1 MNMVL
6 NSQTNNPSKTLL
18 IADAELKG
26 IELLLSGELKADHIL
41 LVQRDD
47 DALFKLERYL
57 NSAGREFSQY
67 FILCH
72 GAPGKLKLGAH
83 EIDTNQLAVRTSL
96 NLGLSKWMRG
106 KRLGL
111 IACSVSAQECGVRL
125 LEALGQHWGV
135 RVSASPTKLG
145 HTEAGRNWAI
155 MDNSGTTSTLPLSS
169 FAMATY
175 EYSLDDNPFDEG
187 KVNLYTS
194 GDQDE
199 PVIRTLADGSYIL
212 VWTSQ
217 NQDGSGDGIF
227 AQRFSESGARL
238 GAEFQ
243 ISDSA
248 IGDQNTAAVA
258 ALSGGGYVVTW
269 EAADGS
275 GTGIYKQQFD
285 ASDQPLGGV
294 ALVNTS
300 TSSSQYEAQV
310 TGLTDGGYVV
320 VWRDGGS
327 LDGSGD
333 GVFAQ
338 RYDAAGNAVGSE
350 FQVNTEFSSSQFQ
363 PSVSPLGDGF
373 VVAWASFTS
382 GTAGDGSGYGIF
394 VQRYSDTGTAL
405 GGEVQINLETSG
417 NQTEPRVTELAS
429 GNFVVVWTSATSGS
443 AGDGSSDGVF
453 ARLFNASGT
462 PLSGE
467 IQVNT
472 TTSSNQQDSAI
483 TALAGGGFVIVW
495 TDQSG
500 ADGSSSGVFGQE
512 FDASGNPVGSEF
524 QVNEEISSVQYQPT
538 VTALDNGGYVVAWS
552 SFTSGSA
559 GDGSG
564 YGIFSKTFGDPAA
577 FSIQASPEV
586 DGIHTNV
593 TYDENDLN
601 SAPQLIDTNGASAVS
616 DADSAN
622 FDGGTLIVSRITGF
636 GIFDQFGQDAESQ
649 EQFGIRNQGTAAGQ
663 IGVSGTDVTYGGIV
677 IGSITSDGSNGGD
690 LVVTLNAS
698 ANPTSVEA
706 LVENLTY
713 ENTSDDPVASRD
725 ITIQLSDGDGGTSEP
740 VIVTI
745 NITPSTDGVGPV
757 FGERQ
762 VNSFVE
768 GEQREPSVA
777 SLADGGYVVIWES
790 DNEDGSGYG
799 IFAQRYTAEGVI
811 TGPEFIVNSQ
821 IFGDQVDARVTGLDG
836 GGFVVSWTDQVSSAD
851 GSGYGVFAQRFGA
864 DGLPA
869 GSEFL
874 VNTTTSSF
882 QYESAIAA
890 LNDGGFVAVWR
901 DDSGSDGSS
910 AGVQGQRFDAAGN
923 PVGGEFQVN
932 TEFSSFQY
940 EPSVSGLSGGGF
952 VVTWT
957 SFTSGSAGDGSG
969 QGIFA
974 QRYDAAGNPQGGE
987 FLVNTEVTGDQ
998 RESVVAGLADGTFV
1012 VAWTDQSGL
1021 DTSNYGVYAQH
1032 YAADGSALGGQF
1044 RVNENVSS
1052 NQYEPAITA
1061 LDGGG
1066 FVISWRDDS
1075 GRDGSGTG
1083 VFAQQYDATASRVD
1097 GEFQVNTEFSSTQSQ
1112 VALAGLSGD
1121 NFVAVW
1127 RSQNSGTAGDGSGG
1141 GIFQQLFGE
1150 PADFGSQASPILS
1163 EFTPEVTFSEAALN
1177 AGALLLDANQSVYV
1191 ADSDSADFDGGSLL
1205 VTRLGLLEPILDQ
1218 FESPDDGT
1226 QDQLSVQN
1234 QGVGAGQIGVSGSSV
1249 TYEGGVIGTIVSDG
1263 SNGSRLE
1270 ITFNSNADAAAVEA
1284 LVERLTYANT
1294 SDDPV
1299 PFRQFRIQI
1308 SDGDGGTS
1316 EPVVVKVNVTPEQDG
1331 VAPVFGERQ
1340 VNSFVEGEQREPS
1353 VASLADGGYVVVWDS
1368 DGEDGSGYGIF
1379 GQRYTAEGVI
1389 TGPEFIVNSQIFGDQ
1404 VEAQVTG
1411 LNGGGFVVSWTDQS
1425 SNADGSSWGIFAQR
1439 FGADG
1444 LPAGGEFLVNTTT
1457 SSSQQ
1462 ESAIAALNDGGFVA
1476 VWQDNGGAD
1485 GSSSGVLGQRFDS
1498 AGNPVGGEF
1507 QVNTEFSSFQYEP
1520 SVSGLSGGGFVVTW
1534 TSATS
1539 GSAGDGSGQGIF
1551 AQRYDAAGNPLGGE
1565 FLVNTEVTGEQR
1577 ESVVAGLA
1585 DGTFVVA
1592 WTDQSGLDTSNYGV
1606 YAQHYAADGSA
1617 LGGQF
1622 RVNENV
1628 SSNQYEPAI
1637 TALDGGGFVIS
1648 WRDDSGRDGS
1658 GTGVFAQQYD
1668 ATASRVDGEFQVNTE
1683 FSSTQ
1688 SQVALAGLSGD
1699 NFVAVWRSQ
1708 NSGTAGDGSGGGIFQ
1723 QLFGEPADFG
1733 SQASP
1738 TLEGVNTELD
1748 LFEGDVNTTPQL
1760 LDANGAVALSDLDSS
1775 DFDGGMVLV
1784 SRQII
1789 PVPLLGQLNVPDD
1802 ATQDQLGVRNEGP
1815 GAGQIGV
1822 SGTAV
1827 TYGGIVIGTIASDGS
1842 NGSNLQI
1849 DLNSNATVEAVEALV
1864 ENLTYANPSDD
1875 PVDTRQFRIQVSD
1888 GDGGTSEPALVNV
1901 NIIPEVDGV
1910 EAIGAETQVNT
1921 ETAAEQSEPSAATL
1935 SDGSYIVVWRSDS
1948 SGGSADGSGF
1958 GIFGQRFAAD
1968 GSPLGTEFQ
1977 INTQAVNAQDQ
1988 PDVAALTGGGFVVT
2002 WRDQNSSTDGSSSA
2016 VSAQRFDNAGVSQ
2029 GSEFVVNSTTSSGQ
2043 YEPAIAELNDG
2054 GFVVVYRDDS
2064 GSDGSSSGVQGQR
2077 FDAAGNPVGTEFQVN
2092 TETGSFQYEPGVSSL
2107 AGGGFVVT
2115 WTSSTSGSAGDGSGQ
2130 GIFAQR
2136 YDAAGNPVGSEFLVN
2151 TGVSGDQR
2159 ESVVAGLAD
2168 GTFVVAWTDRAAL
2181 DASSWGVFGQHFA
2194 ADGTPLGEQFRVNES
2209 TSSNQYEPA
2218 ITAIDNGGFV
2228 ISWRD
2233 DSGRDGSGAGVF
2245 GQQYDASA
2253 ARVDGEF
2260 QVNTEFSSS
2269 QYEPALT
2276 HSAGGGFVALW
2287 SSLTSGTAGDGSSS
2301 GVFLQ
2306 RFQDASPAPYE
2317 PPSDLLN
2324 ERPVNLFTSAD
2335 QDAPASATLTDGS
2348 YVLVWTSAG
2357 QDGDSDGIFAQRFN
2371 ASGER
2376 IGPEFQANTQPI
2388 GQQYQAEIGALN
2400 DGGFVISWTANT
2412 GQDGSGAGVF
2422 AQRYDASGATVGG
2435 EFQVNT
2441 ETSSTQDS
2449 PVVAGLSGGGFVV
2462 IWDST
2467 NSGTAGDGSGDGV
2480 FGQRYDAAGS
2490 PVGSEFQVNTEFSS
2504 NQNDPAVSAL
2514 GTGFIVTWTS
2524 NTSGSAG
2531 DGSGL
2536 GVFAQRYDASG
2547 TPLGT
2552 EFQVNVETA
2561 STQDESEVVELAG
2574 GNFAVVWTSTTSGSA
2589 GDGSSNGVFARLFDA
2604 AGTALTGEVLV
2615 NTTTASNQEDAS
2627 IAALSGGGFV
2637 VTWTDNSGSD
2647 GSGWGVFGQ
2656 EFDAAGTPVG
2666 AEFQVNQEFTSTQY
2680 QPTVTG
2686 LANDTFAVAWSSF
2699 TSGSAGDGS
2708 GYGVF
2713 QRLFGDAADF
2723 TVQADPELEGL
2734 PSVVSYLE
2742 NDLNAAPQ
2750 LIDTNGAVAVSDMDS
2765 ADFEGGQLVVSRLV
2779 GFGSADQFGLD
2790 AESQEQLGIR
2800 NQGNANGEIGV
2811 SGGSVSYGGTVIGSV
2826 LSDGSNG
2833 SDLIV
2838 EFNSNATAE
2847 ALEAL
2852 AENLTYQNTSSDP
2865 VPSRQYTVQISDG
2878 DGGSS
2883 DPHIITI
2890 DIEPEVDGAAPVFGE
2905 RQTNSFVTGSQED
2918 PAVASLADGGYVI
2931 VWESDAQDG
2940 SGNGVFGQRYN
2951 AEGVIVGPEF
2961 LVNGNVLGS
2970 QVDPQVAGLVG
2981 GGFVVTWTD
2990 QDSSVDGSGWGVF
3003 AQQYQA
3009 DGTPQGTQFLVNTTT
3024 SSSQYEPSVAVL
3036 NDGGY
3041 LIAYRDG
3048 GNADGSFD
3056 GVFAQRYDAAGATV
3070 GVEFQVNTE
3079 ASSNQF
3085 DPSVASLADGGFVIA
3100 WTSVNSGSA
3109 GDGDGWGTFAQR
3121 YNAAGTPVGSEFQVN
3136 TNVQGSQYEA
3146 VVVGL
3151 SGGGFVVAWRDDSG
3165 LDGSGNGVFA
3175 QLYDASGAPVG
3186 GEFRVNETTSN
3197 SQTEPA
3203 IAALDNG
3210 GFAVAWRDGNSPDDV
3225 FAQQYDAVGNRV
3237 DGEFRVNTETASTQ
3251 ASPSIAGLP
3260 GGNFVVAWQS
3270 FTSGSA
3276 GDGSNYGIS
3285 HQLFGDA
3292 GDFFSQASPELA
3304 EVNSTVT
3311 FAENLVNAVPQ
3322 LLDANGSVSL
3332 TDVDSTDFAGGSVLV
3347 SRLTIPEPLLDQFEN
3362 NDDGTQDL
3370 LGVRNQGT
3378 GAGQIG
3384 VSGNNVTYEGT
3395 VIGSVVSDG
3404 QGSNPLEISLN
3415 ASADAE
3421 AVEALIENLTY
3432 QNLSDNPV
3440 ESRQYRIQVSDGDGG
3455 TSEPAVVSVNITPE
3469 RDGAEAV
3476 FEERTTNSFVE
3487 GNQDEPAIAGLAN
3500 GGYVIVW
3507 ESDEQDGT
3515 GSGVFG
3521 QRYSADGV
3529 IVGPEFLVNTQVLGS
3544 QVDPQ
3549 VTGLAGGGFV
3559 VTWTDQLSG
3568 VDGSGWGIFAQR
3580 FGVDGQAL
3588 GSQFQVN
3595 STTASSQSEPSI
3607 AALNDGGFLIAY
3619 RDGGNADGSAD
3630 GVFAQRYDATGAT
3643 VGAEFQVNT
3652 QTSSN
3657 QFDPSAAS
3665 LADGGFV
3672 ITWTSVNSGSAGD
3685 GDGWGTFAQRYNAA
3699 GNPVG
3704 GEFQV
3709 NTNTQGSQYEA
3720 VATGL
3725 TGGGFVITWRDD
3737 SALDSASSGVF
3748 AQLYDAAGN
3757 SVGSEF
3763 RVNETTEGSEFEP
3776 TIAALD
3782 TGGFVIAWRDSTGS
3796 DDVYAQQYDS
3806 AGNRIDGEI
3815 LVNTETGSTQASP
3828 AIAALPN
3835 GNFVVA
3841 WQSFTSGTA
3850 GDGSGYGISHQL
3862 FGNVGD
3868 FSSQAAPE
3876 LEAFNSEITLAES
3889 AVNLTPQLLDAN
3901 AAVAVSDADSSD
3913 FDGGNILVSR
3923 LNIPEAMLDQFNI
3936 PDDGTQDQLGVRNQ
3950 GVGPAEVG
3958 VSGTSVTYG
3967 GTVVG
3972 TIVSNGQNGS
3982 PLEITLNANASAEA
3996 VEAVVEN
4003 LTYANTSDDPVP
4015 SRQFRVQISDGDGG
4029 TSQPQVVT
4037 VNITPTPDAAVPIF
4051 GERQANTETDGTQDE
4066 SAVATLSD
4074 GSFVIVWTSQS
4085 SGTAGDGD
4093 GDGVFGQHFDALGNP
4108 LGAEFQINTETATNQ
4123 NNPQITATSDG
4134 GFVVVWQSASSGS
4147 AGDGS
4152 SNAVIGRQFDG
4163 VAGDGTPTASAAD
4176 FVINTSTSSA
4186 QDEPDVVALPGGG
4199 FVVVWESSA
4208 SGAAGGDGSGVGVI
4222 GQVFDAAGAT
4232 VGAEF
4237 VVNTETSSTQFQPK
4251 VTALSDGGFLVVW
4264 TSVTSGDA
4272 GDGDSNGIFAQRY
4285 DAVGSAVDRDGSVL
4299 GVGESGEFQINV
4311 TIDAAQDVPDVAGLA
4326 GGGFVVTW
4334 ESSGQDGSGDG
4345 IYARQ
4350 FADNGLPV
4358 ANEFR
4363 VNDERGSSQLTP
4375 AVTALDT
4382 GGFVVTWRDDSGRDG
4397 SGTGVFGQQYDAS
4410 GNRLDSEFQVNT
4422 EFSSTQFEPAL
4433 SALPGGGF
4441 VVSWSAFTSGA
4452 SGDGSGYGV
4461 FYQLYGNAPPQV
4473 TDGDVD
4479 GFEDQLLVL
4488 SDQLFV
4494 DNFDDPDGQG
4504 LAFIEIAVLPDNG
4517 DLLLSGAPVSVGDQI
4532 SLAQLANGDLAYL
4545 GDSDYFGPDTF
4556 GWRGSDGL
4564 VLSTEVAQTNI
4575 TLAPVN
4581 DAPGLEAGADGTS
4594 TEGQNFSQNLTL
4606 SDPDPDTY
4614 TITVD
4619 WGDGSEPL
4627 VFNSANKSP
4636 NINHT
4641 FALEGTY
4648 TVTVTVNDN
4657 SAAANAEETDTFE
4670 VTVENG
4676 NPIARDDFFTVD
4688 EDDSVNGN
4696 VLLNNGTGA
4705 DSDTGGD
4712 TLSISAVNGV
4722 PADIGS
4728 TITLSS
4734 GALLTLNA
4742 DGTFAY
4748 DTNGA
4753 FDSLS
4758 GTQNGADSFTY
4769 TLSDGD
4775 GGTDTATVNLT
4786 INGLNDD
4793 PIAQDDNVSTNE
4805 NVLLNGNVLVN
4816 NGNGADED
4824 IDGGVGGLTV
4834 VAVNGSPVDVGAVAT
4849 LASGALL
4856 TLNANGTFSYD
4867 PNGQFDSLD
4876 SGETGGDSF
4885 TYTIEDEGGA
4895 QDTATV
4901 NVTVNGVG
4909 TTNTPPVAQDDSFT
4923 TDEDT
4928 AIAGNVLS
4936 DNGSGADADADGD
4949 TLTVTTVGTF
4959 ATTGGGLININADG
4973 SFNYSPN
4980 AAFESL
4986 AAGEND
4992 ADSFTYTLSDGNGGT
5007 DTATVNFAIDGVN
5020 DAPDAVNDLLSTD
5033 EDTPL
5038 SGNVFANNG
5047 VAADSDAEGD
5057 IFVVSAVNGNAVN
5070 VGVQITL
5077 ASGALLTV
5085 NGDGTFTY
5093 DPNAQFESLGVGQS
5107 DTDSF
5112 TYTIDDGNGGTD
5124 TATVTLAINGVND
5137 APDAVDDAFATDE
5150 DTALSANVL
5159 ADNGAG
5165 SDSDV
5170 EGDALVVTEVNGNA
5184 LNVGAQITLA
5194 SGALLTLNA
5203 NGSFDYDPNGQFE
5216 TVAVGDSTSES
5227 FSYTVSDGNGGTDT
5241 ATATITIDGVNDAPV
5256 AADDALVTDED
5267 SPVNGNVLADN
5278 GNGADS
5284 DVDGDTLT
5292 VSAGS
5297 FATAKGGQV
5306 TLNAD
5311 GTFTYDPSG
5320 AFEGLNTGDSDT
5332 DAFTYT
5338 LGDGNGGSDTATV
5351 NIVINGVTDV
5361 PDNVPPVAQDDNLST
5376 NEDTPLS
5383 GSVLV
5388 DNGNGSDSDAD
5399 GDTLTVTQ
5407 VNGNGLNV
5415 GTQITLA
5422 SGALLTLNAN
5432 GSFDYD
5438 PNGQFEG
5445 LAVADSTSD
5454 SFSYT
5459 VSDGNGGTDTATAT
5473 ITIDGVNDSPVA
5485 ADDALVTDEDSA
5497 VNGNVLADNGDG
5509 ADSDV
5514 DGDTLTVTAGSFATA
5529 KGGQVTLNA
5538 DGTFTYD
5545 PSGVFE
5551 SLAVGDS
5558 DTDSFTYT
5566 LGDGNGG
5573 TDTATVT
5580 LTINGANDAPVA
5592 ADDNVVTDEDSP
5604 VTGNVLVDNGNGAD
5618 SDVDGDTL
5626 TVTAGSFATAKGG
5639 QVTLNADGT
5648 FTYDPNGQF
5657 ESLNNGDTDSDS
5669 FSYTVSDGE
5678 GGTDT
5683 ATVNIAIN
5691 GVTDQAGNVAPD
5703 VVDENYS
5710 VHAGEVLTVAAAAG
5724 LLANDTDADGD
5735 PLNVQSIEAPA
5746 NGTLNIA
5753 TDGSFTYTPDPG
5765 FVGTEE
5771 LTYTVSDGT
5780 TTSTGTVTIEVQNE
5794 APVVG
5799 DDSYTVHAGQVL
5811 TVAALDGLLANDTD
5825 ADGDS
5830 LNVQSIEAPANGTLN
5845 IATDGSFTY
5854 TPDPGFVGTEELTY
5868 TVSDGTTTST
5878 GTVTIEV
5885 RNEAPVVGDDSY
5897 TVRAGQ
5903 ALTVA
5908 ALDGLLANDSDA
5920 DGDPLNVQSIEA
5932 PANGTLNIATDG
5944 SFTYTPDPGFV
5955 GTEELTYTVSDGTTN
5970 STGTVTIDVL
5980 PSEVETI
5987 SLGDAPTRLPRSD
6000 RDAWSNAWTDA
6011 SVTITHKADIT
6022 DSGEVWSNASLSA
6035 AGSHVLSGGDI
6046 YAGDLGVSGQ
6056 AIETGQARQEI
6067 EGTEALRFELDG
6079 VATEATLEISRLDT
6093 EGAFWESGR
6102 VQALDDQGNVVAE
6115 VLFNAD
6121 DLAGDQ
6127 PVQISSS
6134 QGFTQLVLTAG
6145 TYDGSS
6151 FVYGAL
6157 ADDQGDY
6164 AAPANGALSQGSD
6177 YLLDSVEFVFG
6188 AVATEPEPLQAVA
6201 QSAGGEGSTTDV
6213 DPLEIDMP
6221 LIGIQEP
6228 EGPDQFV

>member
-83 EIDTNQLAVRTSL
+83 EIDTNQLAARTSL

-111 IACSVSAQECGVRL
+111 IACSVSAQECGVRM

-155 MDNSGTTSTLPLSS
+155 MDDSGTTSTLPLSS

-175 EYSLDDNPFDEG
+175 EHSLDDNPFDEG

-227 AQRFSESGARL
+227 AQRFSGSGARL

-248 IGDQNTAAVA
+248 IGDQNIAAVA

-285 ASDQPLGGV
+285 ASNQPLGD
-294 ALVNTS
+294 ATLVNTT
-300 TSSSQYEAQV
+300 TSSTQSEAQV

-320 VWRDGGS
+320 VWRDSGS

-998 RESVVAGLADGTFV
+998 RESVVAALADGTFV
-1012 VAWTDQSGL
+1012 VAWTDQNGL
-1021 DTSNYGVYAQH
+1021 DTAGYGVYAQH

-1331 VAPVFGERQ
+1331 VEPVFGERQ

-1353 VASLADGGYVVVWDS
+1353 VASLADGGYVVIWES
-1368 DGEDGSGYGIF
+1368 DNEDGSGYGIF
-1379 GQRYTAEGVI
+1379 AQRYTAEGVI

-1404 VEAQVTG
+1404 VDARVTG
-1411 LNGGGFVVSWTDQS
+1411 LDGGGFVVSWTDQVS
-1425 SNADGSSWGIFAQR
+1425 SADGSGYGVFAQR

-1444 LPAGGEFLVNTTT
+1444 LPAGSEFLVNTTT
-1457 SSSQQ
+1457 SSFQY

-1476 VWQDNGGAD
+1476 VWRDDSGSD
-1485 GSSSGVLGQRFDS
+1485 GSSAGVQGQRFDA

-1534 TSATS
+1534 TSFTS

-1551 AQRYDAAGNPLGGE
+1551 AQRYDAAGNPQGGE
-1565 FLVNTEVTGEQR
+1565 FLVNTEVTGDQR
-1577 ESVVAGLA
+1577 ESVVAALA

-1592 WTDQSGLDTSNYGV
+1592 WTDQNGLDTAGYGV

-1723 QLFGEPADFG
+1723 QLFGESADFG
-1733 SQASP
+1733 NQASP

-1888 GDGGTSEPALVNV
+1888 GDGGTSEPAVVNV
-1901 NIIPEVDGV
+1901 NIIPEVDGF
-1910 EAIGAETQVNT
+1910 EAIGSETQVNT

-1977 INTQAVNAQDQ
+1977 INTQAVNTQDQ

-2029 GSEFVVNSTTSSGQ
+2029 GSEFVVNSTTTSGQ

-2064 GSDGSSSGVQGQR
+2064 GSDGSASAVLGQR
-2077 FDAAGNPVGTEFQVN
+2077 FDASGDLVGGEFQVN
-2092 TETGSFQYEPGVSSL
+2092 TETGSFQYEPDVSSL

-2115 WTSSTSGSAGDGSGQ
+2115 WTSYSSGSAGDGIGQ

-2136 YDAAGNPVGSEFLVN
+2136 YDASGNTVGTEFQVN
-2151 TGVSGDQR
+2151 TEVSGDQR
-2159 ESVVAGLAD
+2159 EPVVAGLAD
-2168 GTFVVAWTDRAAL
+2168 GTFVVAWTDQNGL
-2181 DASSWGVFGQHFA
+2181 DTAGSGVYAQHFA
-2194 ADGTPLGEQFRVNES
+2194 ADGSPLGGQFRVNENV
-2209 TSSNQYEPA
+2209 SSNQYEPS
-2218 ITAIDNGGFV
+2218 ITALEGGGFV
-2228 ISWRD
+2228 VSWRD
-2233 DSGRDGSGAGVF
+2233 DSSRDGSGAGVF
-2245 GQQYDASA
+2245 GQQYNAIA
-2253 ARVDGEF
+2253 ERVDGEF
-2260 QVNTEFSSS
+2260 QINTEFSSS

-2276 HSAGGGFVALW
+2276 HSGGGGFVALW
-2287 SSLTSGTAGDGSSS
+2287 SSFSSGTAGDGSSS

-2324 ERPVNLFTSAD
+2324 ERPVNVFTSAD
-2335 QDAPASATLTDGS
+2335 QDAPASATLADGS

-2357 QDGDSDGIFAQRFN
+2357 QDGDGDGIFAQRFN

-2388 GQQYQAEIGALN
+2388 GQQYQAEIGALS

-2412 GQDGSGAGVF
+2412 GQDGSGSGVF
-2422 AQRYDASGATVGG
+2422 AQRYDAAGATVGG

-2462 IWDST
+2462 IWDSN

-2504 NQNDPAVSAL
+2504 NQNDASVSSL
-2514 GTGFIVTWTS
+2514 GTGFVVTWTS
-2524 NTSGSAG
+2524 SNSGSAG

-2547 TPLGT
+2547 TPLGA

-2561 STQDESEVVELAG
+2561 STQSQSDVVELAG
-2574 GNFAVVWTSTTSGSA
+2574 GDFAVVWTSDTSGSA
-2589 GDGSSNGVFARLFDA
+2589 GDGSNNGIFTRIFDA
-2604 AGTALTGEVLV
+2604 SGTALTGEVLV
-2615 NTTTASNQEDAS
+2615 NTTTAFDQEDAS

-2637 VTWTDNSGSD
+2637 VTWGDQGGAD

-2666 AEFQVNQEFTSTQY
+2666 MEFQVNQEFTSTQY

-2708 GYGVF
+2708 GYGVS

-2723 TVQADPELEGL
+2723 AVQANPELEGL

-2800 NQGNANGEIGV
+2800 NQGNAIGEIGV
-2811 SGGSVSYGGTVIGSV
+2811 SGSSVSYGGTVIGSV

-3009 DGTPQGTQFLVNTTT
+3009 DGTPQGSQFLVNTTI
-3024 SSSQYEPSVAVL
+3024 SSSQYEPSVAAL

-3048 GNADGSFD
+3048 GNADGSAD

-3079 ASSNQF
+3079 TSSNQF

-3175 QLYDASGAPVG
+3175 QLYDASGAQVG

-3237 DGEFRVNTETASTQ
+3237 DGEVRVNTETASTQ

-3260 GGNFVVAWQS
+3260 GGNFVVTWQS

-3370 LGVRNQGT
+3370 LGVRNLGN

-3476 FEERTTNSFVE
+3476 FEERITNSFVA
-3487 GNQDEPAIAGLAN
+3487 GSQDEPAVAGLAD

-3549 VTGLAGGGFV
+3549 VTGLSGGGFV

-3595 STTASSQSEPSI
+3595 STTTSSQYEPSI
-3607 AALNDGGFLIAY
+3607 AALNDGGFLVAY

-3889 AVNLTPQLLDAN
+3889 AVNLAPQLLDAK

-3950 GVGPAEVG
+3950 GVGPAQVG

-3982 PLEITLNANASAEA
+3982 PLEITLNANASGEA

-4051 GERQANTETDGTQDE
+4051 GERQANTETDGNQDE

-4093 GDGVFGQHFDALGNP
+4093 GDGVFGQHFDGLGNP
-4108 LGAEFQINTETATNQ
+4108 LGTEFQINTETATNQ

-4264 TSVTSGDA
+4264 TSATSGDA

-4285 DAVGSAVDRDGSVL
+4285 DAAGGAVDRDGSAL

-4441 VVSWSAFTSGA
+4441 VVSWSAFTSGT

-4517 DLLLSGAPVSVGDQI
+4517 ELLLSSAPVSVGDQI

-4545 GDSDYFGPDTF
+4545 GDPDYFGPDTF

-4619 WGDGSEPL
+4619 WGDGSGPL

-4641 FALEGTY
+4641 FSLEGTY

-4712 TLSISAVNGV
+4712 ILSISAVNGIA
-4722 PADIGS
+4722 ADIGS
-4728 TITLSS
+4728 AITLSS

-4742 DGTFAY
+4742 DGTFDY

-4786 INGLNDD
+4786 VNGLNDD

-4834 VAVNGSPVDVGAVAT
+4834 VAVNGSLVDVGAVVT

-4876 SGETGGDSF
+4876 SGETGADSF

-4959 ATTGGGLININADG
+4959 ATTGGGLINIDADG

-5203 NGSFDYDPNGQFE
+5203 NGNFDYDPNGQFE
-5216 TVAVGDSTSES
+5216 DLAVGDSTRDS
-5227 FSYTVSDGNGGTDT
+5227 FTYTLSDGTGGTDT
-5241 ATATITIDGVNDAPV
+5241 ATATITIDGANDAPV
-5256 AADDALVTDED
+5256 AQDDDVVTDED

-5292 VSAGS
+5292 VTAGS

-5361 PDNVPPVAQDDNLST
+5361 PDNVPPVAQDDSLST
-5376 NEDTPLS
+5376 NEDTPLA

-5388 DNGNGSDSDAD
+5388 DNGNGSDLDAD
-5399 GDTLTVTQ
+5399 GDALTVTQ

-5415 GTQITLA
+5415 GAQITLA
-5422 SGALLTLNAN
+5422 SGALLTLDAN

-5438 PNGQFEG
+5438 TNGQFED
-5445 LAVADSTSD
+5445 LAVGASTTD
-5454 SFSYT
+5454 SFTYT
-5459 VSDGNGGTDTATAT
+5459 ISDGNGGTDTATAT

-5497 VNGNVLADNGDG
+5497 VNGNVLADNGSG
-5509 ADSDV
+5509 VDSDV
-5514 DGDTLTVTAGSFATA
+5514 DGDTLTVSAGSFATA

-5566 LGDGNGG
+5566 LDDGNGG

-5626 TVTAGSFATAKGG
+5626 TVTAGSFVTAKGG

-5669 FSYTVSDGE
+5669 FSYTVSDGN

-5735 PLNVQSIEAPA
+5735 S
-5746 NGTLNIA
+5746 
-5753 TDGSFTYTPDPG
+5753 
-5765 FVGTEE
+5765 
-5771 LTYTVSDGT
+5771 
-5780 TTSTGTVTIEVQNE
+5780 
-5794 APVVG
+5794 
-5799 DDSYTVHAGQVL
+5799 
-5811 TVAALDGLLANDTD
+5811 
-5825 ADGDS
+5825 
-5830 LNVQSIEAPANGTLN
+5830 
-5845 IATDGSFTY
+5845 
-5854 TPDPGFVGTEELTY
+5854 
-5868 TVSDGTTTST
+5868 
-5878 GTVTIEV
+5878 
-5885 RNEAPVVGDDSY
+5885 
-5897 TVRAGQ
+5897 
-5903 ALTVA
+5903 
-5908 ALDGLLANDSDA
+5908 
-5920 DGDPLNVQSIEA
+5920 LNVQSIEA

-6093 EGAFWESGR
+6093 EGVFRESGR

-6127 PVQISSS
+6127 PVQISAS

-6145 TYDGSS
+6145 TYDGST

>member
-1 MNMVL
+1 MPPGSSWIETLEGVLDVNMVL

-1032 YAADGSALGGQF
+1032 YAADGSVLGGQF

-1083 VFAQQYDATASRVD
+1083 VFAQQYDAA
-1097 GEFQVNTEFSSTQSQ
+1097 
-1112 VALAGLSGD
+1112 
-1121 NFVAVW
+1121 
-1127 RSQNSGTAGDGSGG
+1127 
-1141 GIFQQLFGE
+1141 
-1150 PADFGSQASPILS
+1150 
-1163 EFTPEVTFSEAALN
+1163 
-1177 AGALLLDANQSVYV
+1177 
-1191 ADSDSADFDGGSLL
+1191 
-1205 VTRLGLLEPILDQ
+1205 
-1218 FESPDDGT
+1218 
-1226 QDQLSVQN
+1226 
-1234 QGVGAGQIGVSGSSV
+1234 
-1249 TYEGGVIGTIVSDG
+1249 
-1263 SNGSRLE
+1263 
-1270 ITFNSNADAAAVEA
+1270 
-1284 LVERLTYANT
+1284 
-1294 SDDPV
+1294 
-1299 PFRQFRIQI
+1299 
-1308 SDGDGGTS
+1308 
-1316 EPVVVKVNVTPEQDG
+1316 
-1331 VAPVFGERQ
+1331 
-1340 VNSFVEGEQREPS
+1340 
-1353 VASLADGGYVVVWDS
+1353 
-1368 DGEDGSGYGIF
+1368 
-1379 GQRYTAEGVI
+1379 
-1389 TGPEFIVNSQIFGDQ
+1389 
-1404 VEAQVTG
+1404 
-1411 LNGGGFVVSWTDQS
+1411 
-1425 SNADGSSWGIFAQR
+1425 
-1439 FGADG
+1439 
-1444 LPAGGEFLVNTTT
+1444 
-1457 SSSQQ
+1457 
-1462 ESAIAALNDGGFVA
+1462 
-1476 VWQDNGGAD
+1476 
-1485 GSSSGVLGQRFDS
+1485 
-1498 AGNPVGGEF
+1498 
-1507 QVNTEFSSFQYEP
+1507 
-1520 SVSGLSGGGFVVTW
+1520 
-1534 TSATS
+1534 
-1539 GSAGDGSGQGIF
+1539 
-1551 AQRYDAAGNPLGGE
+1551 
-1565 FLVNTEVTGEQR
+1565 
-1577 ESVVAGLA
+1577 
-1585 DGTFVVA
+1585 
-1592 WTDQSGLDTSNYGV
+1592 
-1606 YAQHYAADGSA
+1606 
-1617 LGGQF
+1617 
-1622 RVNENV
+1622 
-1628 SSNQYEPAI
+1628 
-1637 TALDGGGFVIS
+1637 
-1648 WRDDSGRDGS
+1648 
-1658 GTGVFAQQYD
+1658 
-1668 ATASRVDGEFQVNTE
+1668 ASRVDGEFQVNTE

-5780 TTSTGTVTIEVQNE
+5780 T
-5794 APVVG
+5794 
-5799 DDSYTVHAGQVL
+5799 
-5811 TVAALDGLLANDTD
+5811 
-5825 ADGDS
+5825 
-5830 LNVQSIEAPANGTLN
+5830 
-5845 IATDGSFTY
+5845 
-5854 TPDPGFVGTEELTY
+5854 
-5868 TVSDGTTTST
+5868 
-5878 GTVTIEV
+5878 
-5885 RNEAPVVGDDSY
+5885 
-5897 TVRAGQ
+5897 
-5903 ALTVA
+5903 
-5908 ALDGLLANDSDA
+5908 
-5920 DGDPLNVQSIEA
+5920 
-5932 PANGTLNIATDG
+5932 
-5944 SFTYTPDPGFV
+5944 
-5955 GTEELTYTVSDGTTN
+5955 N

>member
-1 MNMVL
+1 M
-6 NSQTNNPSKTLL
+6 
-18 IADAELKG
+18 
-26 IELLLSGELKADHIL
+26 
-41 LVQRDD
+41 
-47 DALFKLERYL
+47 
-57 NSAGREFSQY
+57 
-67 FILCH
+67 
-72 GAPGKLKLGAH
+72 
-83 EIDTNQLAVRTSL
+83 
-96 NLGLSKWMRG
+96 
-106 KRLGL
+106 
-111 IACSVSAQECGVRL
+111 
-125 LEALGQHWGV
+125 
-135 RVSASPTKLG
+135 
-145 HTEAGRNWAI
+145 
-155 MDNSGTTSTLPLSS
+155 
-169 FAMATY
+169 
-175 EYSLDDNPFDEG
+175 
-187 KVNLYTS
+187 
-194 GDQDE
+194 
-199 PVIRTLADGSYIL
+199 
-212 VWTSQ
+212 
-217 NQDGSGDGIF
+217 
-227 AQRFSESGARL
+227 
-238 GAEFQ
+238 
-243 ISDSA
+243 
-248 IGDQNTAAVA
+248 
-258 ALSGGGYVVTW
+258 
-269 EAADGS
+269 
-275 GTGIYKQQFD
+275 
-285 ASDQPLGGV
+285 
-294 ALVNTS
+294 
-300 TSSSQYEAQV
+300 
-310 TGLTDGGYVV
+310 
-320 VWRDGGS
+320 
-327 LDGSGD
+327 
-333 GVFAQ
+333 
-338 RYDAAGNAVGSE
+338 
-350 FQVNTEFSSSQFQ
+350 
-363 PSVSPLGDGF
+363 
-373 VVAWASFTS
+373 
-382 GTAGDGSGYGIF
+382 
-394 VQRYSDTGTAL
+394 
-405 GGEVQINLETSG
+405 
-417 NQTEPRVTELAS
+417 
-429 GNFVVVWTSATSGS
+429 
-443 AGDGSSDGVF
+443 
-453 ARLFNASGT
+453 
-462 PLSGE
+462 
-467 IQVNT
+467 
-472 TTSSNQQDSAI
+472 
-483 TALAGGGFVIVW
+483 
-495 TDQSG
+495 
-500 ADGSSSGVFGQE
+500 
-512 FDASGNPVGSEF
+512 
-524 QVNEEISSVQYQPT
+524 
-538 VTALDNGGYVVAWS
+538 
-552 SFTSGSA
+552 
-559 GDGSG
+559 
-564 YGIFSKTFGDPAA
+564 
-577 FSIQASPEV
+577 
-586 DGIHTNV
+586 
-593 TYDENDLN
+593 
-601 SAPQLIDTNGASAVS
+601 
-616 DADSAN
+616 
-622 FDGGTLIVSRITGF
+622 
-636 GIFDQFGQDAESQ
+636 
-649 EQFGIRNQGTAAGQ
+649 
-663 IGVSGTDVTYGGIV
+663 
-677 IGSITSDGSNGGD
+677 
-690 LVVTLNAS
+690 
-698 ANPTSVEA
+698 
-706 LVENLTY
+706 
-713 ENTSDDPVASRD
+713 
-725 ITIQLSDGDGGTSEP
+725 
-740 VIVTI
+740 
-745 NITPSTDGVGPV
+745 
-757 FGERQ
+757 
-762 VNSFVE
+762 
-768 GEQREPSVA
+768 
-777 SLADGGYVVIWES
+777 
-790 DNEDGSGYG
+790 
-799 IFAQRYTAEGVI
+799 
-811 TGPEFIVNSQ
+811 
-821 IFGDQVDARVTGLDG
+821 
-836 GGFVVSWTDQVSSAD
+836 
-851 GSGYGVFAQRFGA
+851 
-864 DGLPA
+864 
-869 GSEFL
+869 
-874 VNTTTSSF
+874 
-882 QYESAIAA
+882 
-890 LNDGGFVAVWR
+890 
-901 DDSGSDGSS
+901 
-910 AGVQGQRFDAAGN
+910 
-923 PVGGEFQVN
+923 
-932 TEFSSFQY
+932 
-940 EPSVSGLSGGGF
+940 
-952 VVTWT
+952 
-957 SFTSGSAGDGSG
+957 
-969 QGIFA
+969 
-974 QRYDAAGNPQGGE
+974 
-987 FLVNTEVTGDQ
+987 
-998 RESVVAGLADGTFV
+998 
-1012 VAWTDQSGL
+1012 
-1021 DTSNYGVYAQH
+1021 
-1032 YAADGSALGGQF
+1032 
-1044 RVNENVSS
+1044 
-1052 NQYEPAITA
+1052 
-1061 LDGGG
+1061 
-1066 FVISWRDDS
+1066 
-1075 GRDGSGTG
+1075 
-1083 VFAQQYDATASRVD
+1083 
-1097 GEFQVNTEFSSTQSQ
+1097 
-1112 VALAGLSGD
+1112 
-1121 NFVAVW
+1121 
-1127 RSQNSGTAGDGSGG
+1127 
-1141 GIFQQLFGE
+1141 
-1150 PADFGSQASPILS
+1150 
-1163 EFTPEVTFSEAALN
+1163 TFSEAALN

-1331 VAPVFGERQ
+1331 VEPVFGERQ

-1353 VASLADGGYVVVWDS
+1353 VASLADGGYVVIWES
-1368 DGEDGSGYGIF
+1368 DNEDGSGYGIF
-1379 GQRYTAEGVI
+1379 AQRYTAEGVI

-1404 VEAQVTG
+1404 VDARVTG
-1411 LNGGGFVVSWTDQS
+1411 LDGGGFVVSWTDQVS
-1425 SNADGSSWGIFAQR
+1425 SADGSGYGVFAQR

-1444 LPAGGEFLVNTTT
+1444 LPAGSEFLVNTTT

-1606 YAQHYAADGSA
+1606 YAQHYAADGSV

-1668 ATASRVDGEFQVNTE
+1668 AAASRVDGEFQVNTE

-2301 GVFLQ
+2301 GIFMQ

-2324 ERPVNLFTSAD
+2324 ERPVNVFTSAD

-2357 QDGDSDGIFAQRFN
+2357 QDGDGDGIFAQRFN

-2412 GQDGSGAGVF
+2412 GQDGSGSGVF
-2422 AQRYDASGATVGG
+2422 AQRYDAAGASVGG

-2462 IWDST
+2462 IWDSN

-2811 SGGSVSYGGTVIGSV
+2811 SGSSVSYGGTVIGSI
-2826 LSDGSNG
+2826 LSDGNNG
-2833 SDLIV
+2833 DDLIV
-2838 EFNSNATAE
+2838 EFNSNAAAE
-2847 ALEAL
+2847 AVEAL

-2865 VPSRQYTVQISDG
+2865 ITSRQYTVQISDG

-2883 DPHIITI
+2883 DPHLFTI
-2890 DIEPEVDGAAPVFGE
+2890 NIEPEIDGAAPVFGE
-2905 RQTNSFVTGSQED
+2905 RQTNSFVSGSQED
-2918 PAVASLADGGYVI
+2918 PAVAALADGGYVI
-2931 VWESDAQDG
+2931 VWGSDDQDG
-2940 SGNGVFGQRYN
+2940 SASGVFGQRYN
-2951 AEGVIVGPEF
+2951 ADGVLVGPEF
-2961 LVNGNVLGS
+2961 LVNSNVLGS
-2970 QVDPQVAGLVG
+2970 QVDPQVTGLVG

-2990 QDSSVDGSGWGVF
+2990 QDSNADGSSWGIK
-3003 AQQYQA
+3003 AQQYAA
-3009 DGTPQGTQFLVNTTT
+3009 DGSAVGSEFIVNTIT
-3024 SSSQYEPSVAVL
+3024 SSTQYEPAIAAL

-3041 LIAYRDG
+3041 VIAYRDG
-3048 GNADGSFD
+3048 GNADGSAD
-3056 GVFAQRYDAAGATV
+3056 GVFAQRYDASGATV
-3070 GVEFQVNTE
+3070 GSEFQVNTQT
-3079 ASSNQF
+3079 SSNQF
-3085 DPSVASLADGGFVIA
+3085 DPGVASLADDGFVVV
-3100 WTSVNSGSA
+3100 WTSVTSGSA
-3109 GDGDGWGTFAQR
+3109 GDGDGWGTFGQR
-3121 YNAAGTPVGSEFQVN
+3121 FDAAGNAVGGEFQVN
-3136 TNVQGSQYEA
+3136 TNIQSSQYEA
-3146 VVVGL
+3146 VVTGL
-3151 SGGGFVVAWRDDSG
+3151 TGGGFVVTWRDDSG
-3165 LDGSGNGVFA
+3165 LDGSGSGIFA
-3175 QLYDASGAPVG
+3175 QVYDAGGAPVG

-3197 SQTEPA
+3197 LQTEPA

-3210 GFAVAWRDGNSPDDV
+3210 GFAVAWRDGNSADDIFAQKYDAAGNRIDGEFRVNTETASTQASPAIAGLPGGNFVVAWQSFTSGSAGDGSNYGISHQLFGDPGDFFTQASPELGEVNSAVTFAENVVNAAPQLLDANGSVSLTDVDSTDFAGGNVLVSRLTIPEPLLEQFENNDDGTQDLLGIRNQGVGAGQIGVSGSNVTYQGTAIGSVVSDGQGNNPLEISLNASADAEAVQALIENLTYQNLSDNPVESRQYRIQVSDGDGGTSEPAVVTVNITPERDGAEAVFEERTTNSFIAGSQEQPTVAALADGGYVIVWESDEQDGAGSGIFGQRYSADGVIVGPEFLINTQVLGNQVDPQVTGLSGGGFVVTWTDQVSNADGSSWGIFAQRFDADGQALGSQFQVNSVTASAQYEPSITALNDGGFIVAYRDGGNADGSADGV
-3225 FAQQYDAVGNRV
+3225 FAQRYDASGATAGGEFQINTQASSNQFDPGVASLADDGFVVVWTSVTSGSAGDGDGWGTFGQRFDAAGNAVGGEFQVNTNIQSSQYEAVVTGLTGGGFVVTWRDDSGLDGSGSGIFAQVYDAGGAPVGGEFRVNETTSNLQTEPAIAALDNGGFAVAWRDGNSADDIFAQKYDAAGNRI

-3276 GDGSNYGIS
+3276 GDGSSYGIS
-3285 HQLFGDA
+3285 HQLFGD
-3292 GDFFSQASPELA
+3292 
-3304 EVNSTVT
+3304 
-3311 FAENLVNAVPQ
+3311 
-3322 LLDANGSVSL
+3322 
-3332 TDVDSTDFAGGSVLV
+3332 
-3347 SRLTIPEPLLDQFEN
+3347 
-3362 NDDGTQDL
+3362 
-3370 LGVRNQGT
+3370 
-3378 GAGQIG
+3378 
-3384 VSGNNVTYEGT
+3384 
-3395 VIGSVVSDG
+3395 
-3404 QGSNPLEISLN
+3404 
-3415 ASADAE
+3415 
-3421 AVEALIENLTY
+3421 
-3432 QNLSDNPV
+3432 
-3440 ESRQYRIQVSDGDGG
+3440 
-3455 TSEPAVVSVNITPE
+3455 
-3469 RDGAEAV
+3469 
-3476 FEERTTNSFVE
+3476 
-3487 GNQDEPAIAGLAN
+3487 
-3500 GGYVIVW
+3500 
-3507 ESDEQDGT
+3507 
-3515 GSGVFG
+3515 
-3521 QRYSADGV
+3521 
-3529 IVGPEFLVNTQVLGS
+3529 
-3544 QVDPQ
+3544 
-3549 VTGLAGGGFV
+3549 
-3559 VTWTDQLSG
+3559 
-3568 VDGSGWGIFAQR
+3568 
-3580 FGVDGQAL
+3580 
-3588 GSQFQVN
+3588 
-3595 STTASSQSEPSI
+3595 
-3607 AALNDGGFLIAY
+3607 
-3619 RDGGNADGSAD
+3619 
-3630 GVFAQRYDATGAT
+3630 
-3643 VGAEFQVNT
+3643 
-3652 QTSSN
+3652 
-3657 QFDPSAAS
+3657 
-3665 LADGGFV
+3665 
-3672 ITWTSVNSGSAGD
+3672 
-3685 GDGWGTFAQRYNAA
+3685 
-3699 GNPVG
+3699 
-3704 GEFQV
+3704 
-3709 NTNTQGSQYEA
+3709 
-3720 VATGL
+3720 
-3725 TGGGFVITWRDD
+3725 
-3737 SALDSASSGVF
+3737 
-3748 AQLYDAAGN
+3748 
-3757 SVGSEF
+3757 
-3763 RVNETTEGSEFEP
+3763 
-3776 TIAALD
+3776 
-3782 TGGFVIAWRDSTGS
+3782 
-3796 DDVYAQQYDS
+3796 
-3806 AGNRIDGEI
+3806 
-3815 LVNTETGSTQASP
+3815 
-3828 AIAALPN
+3828 
-3835 GNFVVA
+3835 
-3841 WQSFTSGTA
+3841 
-3850 GDGSGYGISHQL
+3850 
-3862 FGNVGD
+3862 VGD
-3868 FSSQAAPE
+3868 FSSQAAPV
-3876 LEAFNSEITLAES
+3876 LEAFNSEVTFAES
-3889 AVNLTPQLLDAN
+3889 AVNAGPQLLDAN
-3901 AAVAVSDADSSD
+3901 AAVAVSDADSGD

-3923 LNIPEAMLDQFNI
+3923 LNIPEAMLDQFNV

-3950 GVGPAEVG
+3950 GTGPAEVG
-3958 VSGTSVTYG
+3958 ISGASVTYE
-3967 GTVVG
+3967 GTIVG
-3972 TIVSNGQNGS
+3972 TIVSSGQNGS
-3982 PLEITLNANASAEA
+3982 ILEISLNANASAEA

-4003 LTYANTSDDPVP
+4003 LTYANTSDDPIP

-4029 TSQPQVVT
+4029 TSQPQLVT

-4051 GERQANTETDGTQDE
+4051 GERQANSETDGYQDE

-4085 SGTAGDGD
+4085 SGAAGDGS

-4108 LGAEFQINTETATNQ
+4108 LGVEFQINTETDSNQ
-4123 NNPQITATSDG
+4123 NNPQVTATNDG

-4152 SNAVIGRQFDG
+4152 SNAVIARQFDG
-4163 VAGDGTPTASAAD
+4163 FAGDGTPTASSAE
-4176 FVINTSTSSA
+4176 VVVNTNTSSA
-4186 QDEPDVVALPGGG
+4186 QDEPDVVALPDGG
-4199 FVVVWESSA
+4199 FVVVWESQTSGSA
-4208 SGAAGGDGSGVGVI
+4208 GDGSGVGII
-4222 GQVFDAAGAT
+4222 GQIYDASGAA
-4232 VGAEF
+4232 VGGEF
-4237 VVNTETSSTQFQPK
+4237 VVNTETASSQYQPK
-4251 VTALSDGGFLVVW
+4251 VTALSDGGFLVAW
-4264 TSVTSGDA
+4264 TSVTSGAA
-4272 GDGDSNGIFAQRY
+4272 GDGDSSGIFAQRY
-4285 DAVGSAVDRDGSVL
+4285 DAVGNAVDRDGTAL
-4299 GVGESGEFQINV
+4299 GAGETSEFQVNV
-4311 TIDAAQDVPDVAGLA
+4311 TVEGTQDAPDVAGLA
-4326 GGGFVVTW
+4326 GGGFILTW
-4334 ESSGQDGSGDG
+4334 ESNGQDGSGEG

-4358 ANEFR
+4358 GNEFR
-4363 VNDERGSSQLTP
+4363 VNDERSSSQQNP
-4375 AVTALDT
+4375 ALIALDT
-4382 GGFVVTWRDDSGRDG
+4382 GGYVITWSDNSGRDG
-4397 SGTGVFGQQYDAS
+4397 SGIGVFGQQYDAS

-4422 EFSSTQFEPAL
+4422 EFSSTQHEPAL

-4441 VVSWSAFTSGA
+4441 VVSWSAFTSGD

-4461 FYQLYGNAPPQV
+4461 FYQLYGNTPPQV
-4473 TDGDVD
+4473 TDGSVD

-4517 DLLLSGAPVSVGDQI
+4517 ELLLSGASVSVGDQVT
-4532 SLAQLANGDLAYL
+4532 LAELADGDLAYL
-4545 GDSDYFGPDTF
+4545 GDPDYFGADTF

-4594 TEGQNFSQNLTL
+4594 TEGQNFSQTLTL

-4614 TITVD
+4614 TITVN
-4619 WGDGSEPL
+4619 WGDSSTPL
-4627 VFNSANKSP
+4627 VFNSASKSP

-4641 FALEGTY
+4641 YALEGTF

-4657 SAAANAEETDTFE
+4657 SAAANAEETDTFD

-4676 NPIARDDFFTVD
+4676 NPIARNDFFTVD
-4688 EDDSVNGN
+4688 EDASVSGN

-4712 TLSISAVNGV
+4712 ILSIAAVNGA
-4722 PADIGS
+4722 PADVGS
-4728 TITLSS
+4728 SITLSS

-4742 DGTFAY
+4742 DGTFNF

-4753 FDSLS
+4753 FDSLT
-4758 GTQNGADSFTY
+4758 GTQNGFDSFTY
-4769 TLSDGD
+4769 TLSDGE

-4793 PIAQDDNVSTNE
+4793 PIAQDDNVGTNE
-4805 NVLLNGNVLVN
+4805 DSVLNGNVLVN

-4834 VAVNGSPVDVGAVAT
+4834 AAVNGSPVDVGAVVT

-4876 SGETGGDSF
+4876 SGETGADSF

-4986 AAGEND
+4986 ATGESD

-5020 DAPDAVNDLLSTD
+5020 DAPDAVDDLLSTD

-5361 PDNVPPVAQDDNLST
+5361 PDNVPPVAQDDSLST

-5388 DNGNGSDSDAD
+5388 DNGNGSDLDAD
-5399 GDTLTVTQ
+5399 GDALTVTQ

-5415 GTQITLA
+5415 GAQITLA
-5422 SGALLTLNAN
+5422 SGALLTLDAN

-5438 PNGQFEG
+5438 TNGQFED
-5445 LAVADSTSD
+5445 LAVGASTTD
-5454 SFSYT
+5454 SFTYT
-5459 VSDGNGGTDTATAT
+5459 ISDGNGGTDTATAT

-5497 VNGNVLADNGDG
+5497 VNGNVLADNGSG
-5509 ADSDV
+5509 VDSDV
-5514 DGDTLTVTAGSFATA
+5514 DGDTLTVSAGSFATA

-5566 LGDGNGG
+5566 LDDGNGG

-5626 TVTAGSFATAKGG
+5626 TVTAGSFVTAKGG

-5669 FSYTVSDGE
+5669 FSYTVSDGN

-5735 PLNVQSIEAPA
+5735 S
-5746 NGTLNIA
+5746 
-5753 TDGSFTYTPDPG
+5753 
-5765 FVGTEE
+5765 
-5771 LTYTVSDGT
+5771 
-5780 TTSTGTVTIEVQNE
+5780 
-5794 APVVG
+5794 
-5799 DDSYTVHAGQVL
+5799 
-5811 TVAALDGLLANDTD
+5811 
-5825 ADGDS
+5825 
-5830 LNVQSIEAPANGTLN
+5830 
-5845 IATDGSFTY
+5845 
-5854 TPDPGFVGTEELTY
+5854 
-5868 TVSDGTTTST
+5868 
-5878 GTVTIEV
+5878 
-5885 RNEAPVVGDDSY
+5885 
-5897 TVRAGQ
+5897 
-5903 ALTVA
+5903 
-5908 ALDGLLANDSDA
+5908 
-5920 DGDPLNVQSIEA
+5920 LNVQSIEA

-6093 EGAFWESGR
+6093 EGVFRESGR

-6127 PVQISSS
+6127 PVQISAS

-6145 TYDGSS
+6145 TYDGST

-6221 LIGIQEP
+6221 LIGIHEP